1 MHDPYEV
8 TDSTDWLPTPLAA
21 LAPLD
26 SSLRC
31 RVCKD
36 FFTTPMMTS
45 CSHTFCSLCIR
56 RYLSQEGRCPACREP
71 DQEVKLRRNW
81 VVEELVAN
89 FTASRKGLFTF
100 ATAAAASRSEAPTA
114 DSERPKKRR
123 RVVTEP
129 TINGVERRNTRSQSK
144 RDAEDASQQSAPSTQ
159 VTIEDSEEGSVYED
173 DADDAHK
180 SPHFEVENQ
189 EPNDGLVACPCCH
202 RRMKETL
209 INTHLDKC
217 IAGESTTPLEGG
229 SSPAPP
235 SRAQTVTPVT
245 MAYTQ
250 QKPLKQND
258 RLPFINY
265 NLLAE
270 NGLRKKLRD
279 LGIPSHG
286 SKELMRKRHTEWV
299 NLWNANCD
307 SSRPVTKRQLLSDL
321 RIWEDTLGRQMEK
334 PPNIGFMAKDF
345 DRDLHVKSQKNNFDD
360 LIKKARQKV
369 TAVTEK
375 GQDTVLNGAA
385 PAVSTSESGPVSVPG
400 EIDTAAAI
408 AVQQPNPEPEPA
420 GSVATASGTPDQQQ
434 DQDEKFANTGPPSS
448 LAEAPTLPKQDSRG
462 VQMDSLEVDQ
472 HPSTGRFFT

>member
-1 MHDPYEV
+1 
-8 TDSTDWLPTPLAA
+8 
-21 LAPLD
+21 
-26 SSLRC
+26 
-31 RVCKD
+31 
-36 FFTTPMMTS
+36 MTS

-56 RYLSQEGRCPACREP
+56 RYLSQEGRCPACRES

-89 FTASRKGLFTF
+89 FTASRKGLLTF
-100 ATAAAASRSEAPTA
+100 ATNAAASRAEPQTA

-123 RVVTEP
+123 KVVTEA
-129 TINGVERRNTRSQSK
+129 TTNGVERRNTRSQSK
-144 RDAEDASQQSAPSTQ
+144 RNAGDASQQSVPSTQ

-173 DADDAHK
+173 DEDVHK
-180 SPHFEVENQ
+180 SPHFRPADQ

-217 IAGESTTPLEGG
+217 IGGESTTPLDSG

-235 SRAQTVTPVT
+235 SRAQTATPVT
-245 MAYTQ
+245 IAYTQ

-279 LGIPSHG
+279 LGIPTQG

-307 SSRPVTKRQLLSDL
+307 SSKPVTKRQLLSDL
-321 RIWEDTLGRQMEK
+321 RVWEDTLGRQMEK
-334 PPNIGFMAKDF
+334 PPNTGFMAKDF
-345 DRDLHVKSQKNNFDD
+345 DRDSHVRSQKNNFDE
-360 LIKKARQKV
+360 LIKKARERV
-369 TAVTEK
+369 TATREK
-375 GQDTVLNGAA
+375 AQETGPNGIVPPVSASESESVSLQGEGD
-385 PAVSTSESGPVSVPG
+385 PAV
-400 EIDTAAAI
+400 AAI
-408 AVQQPNPEPEPA
+408 TLQQPETERGLEESEVIAPD
-420 GSVATASGTPDQQQ
+420 TPGQQQ
-434 DQDEKFANTGPPSS
+434 YQDEKFIGLSMS
-448 LAEAPTLPKQDSRG
+448 LNESPALPQVDTRE

-472 HPSTGRFFT
+472 QPSAGRFFT